1 MTCAQESQPRERRGR
16 ESGERSKP
24 RQRRRERGP
33 PSRSAGLTP
42 HVACRPG
49 APTAAAPWTPGTLQR
64 AWSAVSQA
72 VGRRSGLGPQ
82 GDPSLLQQPKTKR
95 HTGEVEGDSCLLSAQ
110 RHDAEHGCVS
120 FPLVLGVQV
129 TPESL
134 VTDRRASA
142 GPSQEQDCS
151 SSSISVSASFSWLF
165 LPLTK
170 PASPDIV
177 TPFPLPRPL
186 GGENQ
191 PKGVRFP
198 DSQSC
203 QFT

>member
-142 GPSQEQDCS
+142 RVPGPPRNRTAVHQ
-151 SSSISVSASFSWLF
+151 AFLF
-165 LPLTK
+165 LHLSLGFFFLLPNLPALT
-170 PASPDIV
+170 
-177 TPFPLPRPL
+177 
-186 GGENQ
+186 
-191 PKGVRFP
+191 
-198 DSQSC
+198 
-203 QFT
+203 